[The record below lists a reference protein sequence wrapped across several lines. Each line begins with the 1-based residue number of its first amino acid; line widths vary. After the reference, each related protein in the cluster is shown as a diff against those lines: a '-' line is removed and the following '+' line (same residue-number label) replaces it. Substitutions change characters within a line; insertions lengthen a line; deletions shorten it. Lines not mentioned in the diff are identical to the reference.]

1 MQSKWF
7 TTQDKASMGM
17 ISGNGEKAQTRR
29 NKTNSNIKAVSGQFD
44 LGLGQS
50 LSGVQTRRV
59 LEPRILLDAAAAET
73 ATTMID
79 SVAAEQAEHFFDS
92 KVFSDSNIIAV
103 SVDENFI
110 DVPTH
115 EPATQPSTITF
126 IDANVDDI
134 ETLIASIDPNSEI
147 VILSGE
153 SDGVEQ
159 IAAHL
164 EGRTNIDAIHI
175 ISHGRSG
182 TLDLGDAKLTAI
194 RC

>member
-1 MQSKWF
+1 
-7 TTQDKASMGM
+7 MGM